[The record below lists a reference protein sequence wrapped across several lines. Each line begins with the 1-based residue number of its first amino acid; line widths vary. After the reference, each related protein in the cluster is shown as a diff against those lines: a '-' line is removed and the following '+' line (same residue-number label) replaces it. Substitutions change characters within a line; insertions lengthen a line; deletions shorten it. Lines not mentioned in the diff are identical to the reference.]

1 MNYKLLDQLIE
12 SFIAK
17 GFEAKSR
24 TDYVTDSHIVRH
36 NLLTATAKSATKS
49 IVYTIDIAEEYAG
62 EITYV
67 VLNDNITKDSY
78 AVKPQFG
85 IDCDDIIKDI
95 IDAIN
100 GEFMIDDEDYE
111 LIKTPVIQ
119 KHRKYKY
126 DGDQYITY
134 YYIPEE
140 DK

>member
-1 MNYKLLDQLIE
+1 MNYKLLDQLVK

-24 TDYVTDSHIVRH
+24 TDYVTNTHIVRH
-36 NLLTATAKSATKS
+36 NLLTATVKSATKS

-67 VLNDNITKDSY
+67 VLNDDFSKESY
-78 AVKPQFG
+78 AVKPYFG
-85 IDCDDIIKDI
+85 IECEDIVKDI
-95 IDAIN
+95 IDTIN
-100 GEFMIDDEDYE
+100 GAFMVDDEDYE

-134 YYIPEE
+134 YYIKE
-140 DK
+140 D